1 MDINTTFA
9 NNMRSIRLK
18 KHISQ
23 EKLAELCHLHRT
35 YISLVERGQR
45 NISLKNV
52 EKIAEGLG
60 IEPYI
65 LLISGDKNDKN

>member
-1 MDINTTFA
+1 MNLNTTFS
-9 NNMRSIRLK
+9 NNMRSIRLA

-23 EKLAELCHLHRT
+23 EKLAERCHLHRT

-60 IEPYI
+60 VKPYT
-65 LLISGDKNDKN
+65 LLISGEFDDKN